1 VKLLLARLGR
11 LPQHTEIIVYRLVQE
26 CCNNIAKHSAAS
38 SVNISVSSADG
49 WVRLAVEDNGVGF
62 RVEEALARKDSFGL
76 SGMRERVALLGG
88 RFEIRSYP
96 KNGSG
101 NGNGI
106 GTRIGKRLVDRKRA
120 GRGTKIL
127 IRLPVAKQPP
137 ESSSVEPIAAKPM
150 GGRTTRKIRALG
162 A

>member
-1 VKLLLARLGR
+1 
-11 LPQHTEIIVYRLVQE
+11 
-26 CCNNIAKHSAAS
+26 
-38 SVNISVSSADG
+38 
-49 WVRLAVEDNGVGF
+49 VRLAVEDNGVGF
-62 RVEEALARKDSFGL
+62 KVEEALARKDSFGL

-101 NGNGI
+101 SGTAV
-106 GTRIGKRLVDRKRA
+106 GTRVRTSIRKRSVDRQRT

-137 ESSSVEPIAAKPM
+137 ETSSVEPIAAKPM
-150 GGRTTRKIRALG
+150 GAKTMGARTAWRIG
-162 A
+162 AVGA